1 MRPEI
6 VASSAGQAL
15 LVLIYLDINDWQLTA
30 RDEYGGIVLRETV
43 AASTAS
49 GKLTFG
55 NAALK
60 YSRSHPQQFNN
71 KYFYS
76 LAADPLAGDMKP
88 AKNHADLIYHHLV
101 QLALPKDETITLC
114 VGGHLTNQQLGLL
127 LGICNEAKFV
137 INGFIDMAL
146 GQSLS
151 VPSIAQQNDYHVLD
165 IELHRM
171 ILGHISIVG
180 NVRQHQ
186 QSVTMDG
193 IGVANIIEG
202 WMNVIADE
210 FVHKTRFDPLHA
222 GHSEQQ
228 LFDQVM
234 AWLALP
240 ELKDQRV
247 TMVNG
252 ESNRDIE
259 ISRQLLVEKL
269 RQRLRSFDFAH
280 VDTLVITTR
289 VAGIPGLQLLLEEQ
303 VAKVVVL
310 TEGPIAKNYALLA
323 ENLDAEDMHRITQV
337 TVSEHISPASN
348 ESSSD
353 VNEATATH
361 LLLDHVAYAFGREQ
375 IAPHIDPATARTRS
389 TEISVN
395 GSFGTTLEI
404 CTGDNICIDGKSYIA
419 IRLE

>member
-1 MRPEI
+1 M
-6 VASSAGQAL
+6 
-15 LVLIYLDINDWQLTA
+15 T
-30 RDEYGGIVLRETV
+30 
-43 AASTAS
+43 
-49 GKLTFG
+49 
-55 NAALK
+55 
-60 YSRSHPQQFNN
+60 
-71 KYFYS
+71 
-76 LAADPLAGDMKP
+76 
-88 AKNHADLIYHHLV
+88 
-101 QLALPKDETITLC
+101 
-114 VGGHLTNQQLGLL
+114 
-127 LGICNEAKFV
+127 
-137 INGFIDMAL
+137 
-146 GQSLS
+146 
-151 VPSIAQQNDYHVLD
+151 
-165 IELHRM
+165 
-171 ILGHISIVG
+171 LGHISIAG

-186 QSVTMDG
+186 QTVTMDG
-193 IGVANIIEG
+193 LGVANIIEG

-210 FVHKTRFDPLHA
+210 FVQKTRFDPLHA
-222 GHSEQQ
+222 GQSEQQ

-289 VAGIPGLQLLLEEQ
+289 VAGIPGLQPLLEEQ
-303 VAKVVVL
+303 VSKVVVL

-323 ENLDAEDMHRITQV
+323 EGLDAEDMHRITQA
-337 TVSEHISPASN
+337 TVSEHISPASI

-353 VNEATATH
+353 VNKPSATH
-361 LLLDHVAYAFGREQ
+361 LLLDHVAYAFRQ
-375 IAPHIDPATARTRS
+375 DQFATHIDSATACTRS

-395 GSFGTTLEI
+395 GSFGTALEI